1 MLKLGRY
8 QPQKIQSS
16 HLKRGTKA
24 AGEHAKI
31 VTGRK
36 NESPTELLMKPLKWR
51 ACSCRAKKF
60 DSSACL
66 RQVGFGLGRLKLI
79 KHSSNRTSK
88 IYHKRNFFFSFVHFR
103 HPTDEQLQH
112 IDIIFS
118 NYYNLQSV
126 HFVFVLS
133 VPAHLDNWCFF
144 YFAIKWWRL
153 LHIP

>member
-1 MLKLGRY
+1 MEKWKFYLLVFILKSFFLEQRGQKLGCVLY
-8 QPQKIQSS
+8 TGS
-16 HLKRGTKA
+16 HYTRVNT
-24 AGEHAKI
+24 
-31 VTGRK
+31 
-36 NESPTELLMKPLKWR
+36 
-51 ACSCRAKKF
+51 
-60 DSSACL
+60 
-66 RQVGFGLGRLKLI
+66 VGFGLGWLKLI

-112 IDIIFS
+112 VDIIFS

-133 VPAHLDNWCFF
+133 VPAHLDNWCFC
-144 YFAIKWWRL
+144 YFAIKWRRL